1 MKLLES
7 INLVFSEHIKNI
19 KQIIEMSKSDLK
31 KQYSGTVF
39 GYFWPLIKNLIFVF
53 AYWFTIE
60 IGLKGGAR
68 SDYPYIVWLVVG
80 LTPWF
85 FIRDTLA
92 PAAASIRK
100 NKYLVTKMIYPIS
113 TIPTFKILSGFIG
126 SITFMLV
133 TTIIAAL
140 YSIYPSIYWIQI
152 IYYSFACIVLLISIS
167 LITSALV
174 VVSRDIE
181 FLINSIIILVFWV
194 TPILWPIKNVPQ
206 NLIIIVKL
214 NPFFYVVEG
223 FRNSILYGT
232 WFWEQPILTLYF
244 WGFTM
249 ITFILGALIHGKLR
263 PQFADIL

>member
-1 MKLLES
+1 MSLLDS
-7 INLVFSEHIKNI
+7 IRLVFSEHKNNR

-31 KQYSGTVF
+31 KQYSGTVI
-39 GYFWPLIKNLIFVF
+39 GYFWPLVKNLIFVF

-60 IGLKGGAR
+60 IGLKGG
-68 SDYPYIVWLVVG
+68 SGGDYPYIVWLVVG

-85 FIRDTLA
+85 FIRDTLT
-92 PAAASIRK
+92 PAATSIRK

-113 TIPTFKILSGFIG
+113 TIPTFKTISGFIA
-126 SITFMLV
+126 SIMFMIV
-133 TTIIAAL
+133 TTIISVI

-152 IYYSFACIVLLISIS
+152 IYYAFACVALLISIS

-181 FLINSIIILVFWV
+181 FLINSIIVLLFWV
-194 TPILWPIKNVPQ
+194 TPILWPIQNVPQ
-206 NLIIIVKL
+206 KFSILVKL
-214 NPFFYVVEG
+214 NPFFYLVEG
-223 FRNSILYGT
+223 FRNSVLYEV
-232 WFWEQPILTLYF
+232 WFWEQPALTLYF
-244 WGFTM
+244 WAFTG